1 MIEPP
6 QQPTDVLAPIALE
19 RARIMSPAVLLAMV
33 VWAGIVIARG
43 RMTNALAGLEVALC
57 TGVIAIVFVSRL
69 EVGRR
74 WAHAL
79 CAALWWA
86 PVTFTLAAAYA
97 SPQPLAGLLLPLEI
111 IGTVVLLDTR
121 SVVGSLLLTL
131 AIWIPLAVRGD
142 DGPIYIMTAV
152 TAVAFAITMQ
162 ILMRRA
168 ILREVMTAAS
178 LQFQLAERMRLEQ
191 QLLHSQRLEAVG
203 TLAAG
208 LAHDMNNVLAAITSF
223 AGSLDDEIRSDK
235 GRADL
240 DQIVAQSLRGAELT
254 RGLLAFSRRGQY
266 RKQTIRVD
274 DIAREVLPML
284 ERTLPR
290 SITLQHE
297 LNGAKVCV
305 EGDPIQLG
313 QALIN
318 LGLNAADAM
327 DGHGTLM
334 IATSIVELD
343 QDAATALAIP
353 AGRYARL
360 RVSDTGRGMD
370 EATRSRV
377 FEPFFTTKPGGTGSG
392 LGLSAAWGIAQAHD
406 GTISVEST
414 RGEGSAFYI
423 YVPATAATIPSR
435 ALPVIERSLRIEK
448 VGTVLIADD
457 EPAVRAGTARIL
469 ERMGLSAIQACNGEE
484 ALVQYQDHAAV
495 IELVILD
502 MGMPVMGGAE
512 CFRRLREASAVP
524 VLIATGYA
532 IDTDVQDM
540 IARGAS
546 LIEKPYPSNAL
557 VREVT
562 RILEI
567 AKAAKQSPP
576 RSI

>member
-1 MIEPP
+1 M
-6 QQPTDVLAPIALE
+6 ALE
-19 RARIMSPAVLLAMV
+19 RVRILSPPMLIAML
-33 VWAGIVIARG
+33 VWAGIVIGRG
-43 RMTNALAGLEVALC
+43 RMTNALAGLEVAVC
-57 TGVIAIVFVSRL
+57 SGVTAIIFVSRL

-74 WAHAL
+74 WGHAL
-79 CAALWWA
+79 SVALWWA
-86 PVTFTLAAAYA
+86 PVAFTLAAAY
-97 SPQPLAGLLLPLEI
+97 SSRQPLAAMLLPLEI

-121 SVVGSLLLTL
+121 AVAASLLVTL
-131 AIWIPLAVRGD
+131 AIWIPLAVRGGD
-142 DGPIYIMTAV
+142 DAALHIMIAV
-152 TAVAFAITMQ
+152 TAVAFAIAMQ

-168 ILREVMTAAS
+168 ILREATTAAS

-208 LAHDMNNVLAAITSF
+208 LAHDMNNVLAAIASF
-223 AGSLDDEIRSDK
+223 AGGLDGEVRSER

-274 DIAREVLPML
+274 DIAREVVPML

-290 SITLQHE
+290 SIALRHE
-297 LNGAKVCV
+297 LNGDKVCV

-327 DGHGTLM
+327 KGTGTLV

-343 QDAATALAIP
+343 RDAATALALTP
-353 AGRYARL
+353 GRYARL

-370 EATRSRV
+370 EATRLRV
-377 FEPFFTTKPGGTGSG
+377 FEPFFTTKPAGTGTG

-414 RGEGSAFYI
+414 EGEGSTFCI
-423 YVPATAATIPSR
+423 YVPATEATIPSR
-435 ALPVIERSLRIEK
+435 ALPVIERSIRIEK

-457 EPAVRAGTARIL
+457 EPAVRAGTVRIL

-484 ALVQYQDHAAV
+484 ALAQYHGHAAA

-532 IDTDVQDM
+532 IDTDVQEM
-540 IARGAS
+540 MARGAS

-562 RILEI
+562 RILES
-567 AKAAKQSPP
+567 AKAAKLSPSLP
-576 RSI
+576 G